1 MKKSVFFL
9 TLLLCLSLIFPGAHA
24 EDTYVPGE
32 RMRSLVSSALEA
44 GQLVGGEAHF
54 SLTLPDS
61 MLPDDEEGRAQFD
74 ALAEV
79 IQGVSL
85 AGGMGR
91 LDDGYRV
98 ELGGAYTAPSGDNV
112 YVTGAANLTA
122 DGLSLES
129 NLIEGERLS
138 IRWET
143 LLEMLGLSENEIDA
157 LLSLPTTDW
166 DSALNELN
174 DELAQAAETFGKL
187 ADPYLVTL
195 ADFAATLNIQ
205 QRRNVEAENGYPAVE
220 NEISIT
226 CTAEELSRLL
236 HSLAD
241 QVEKDTAL
249 RPYLEQLIQNCDLTV
264 TDGDSETTHVMSVSE
279 FCDEMRQFADVLA
292 ETDGSLGILLG
303 YNDDGLPFYL
313 TLALSD
319 GETLDALAFQ
329 MLPGET
335 EDTCVFT
342 LRALESDGDSANT
355 LLDTALT
362 LTLDPDDKQVYA
374 AELNVQSEDFTLY
387 FAMDSSAV
395 TTEDSLPG
403 YRLSLSMNSATAVD
417 SGTALTVYTGD
428 GLHALTAAGGEQTTY
443 AANIDIY
450 ADTTDSLL
458 GSAKIESGLS
468 LEPDE
473 NSLVGRFY
481 LDEAFTADDGTL
493 SFGTDVA
500 LSSWN
505 YDAAETDALRE
516 TMFETATGEELAA
529 LQNRFVQSAQQ
540 KLFALLS
547 LVPQEV
553 LQMLNERFHRF
564 GRPDPLDRT
573 PVFLM
578 IIRFLPARS
587 LECRDA
593 PPAWKRR
600 SACAFCRS
608 DEAD

>member
-279 FCDEMRQFADVLA
+279 FCDETRQFADVLA

-303 YNDDGLPFYL
+303 YDDDGLPFYL

-319 GETLDALAFQ
+319 GETLDALTFQ

-428 GLHALTAAGGEQTTY
+428 GLCALTAAGGEQTTY

-553 LQMLNERFHRF
+553 LQMLN
-564 GRPDPLDRT
+564 
-573 PVFLM
+573 
-578 IIRFLPARS
+578 
-587 LECRDA
+587 
-593 PPAWKRR
+593 
-600 SACAFCRS
+600 
-608 DEAD
+608 

>member
-79 IQGVSL
+79 VQGVSL

-205 QRRNVEAENGYPAVE
+205 QRRDVEAENGYPAVE

-279 FCDEMRQFADVLA
+279 FCDETRQFADVLA

-529 LQNRFVQSAQQ
+529 LQNRFAQSAQQ

-547 LVPQEV
+547 LIPQEV
-553 LQMLNERFHRF
+553 LQMLN
-564 GRPDPLDRT
+564 
-573 PVFLM
+573 
-578 IIRFLPARS
+578 
-587 LECRDA
+587 
-593 PPAWKRR
+593 
-600 SACAFCRS
+600 
-608 DEAD
+608 

>member
-205 QRRNVEAENGYPAVE
+205 QRRDVEAENGYPAVE

-279 FCDEMRQFADVLA
+279 FCDETRQFADVLA

-342 LRALESDGDSANT
+342 LRAWESDGDSANT

-395 TTEDSLPG
+395 TTDDSLPG

-428 GLHALTAAGGEQTTY
+428 GLRALTAAGGEQTTY

-529 LQNRFVQSAQQ
+529 LQNRFAQSAQQ

-553 LQMLNERFHRF
+553 LQMLN
-564 GRPDPLDRT
+564 
-573 PVFLM
+573 
-578 IIRFLPARS
+578 
-587 LECRDA
+587 
-593 PPAWKRR
+593 
-600 SACAFCRS
+600 
-608 DEAD
+608 

>member
-264 TDGDSETTHVMSVSE
+264 TDGDSETTHIMSVSE
-279 FCDEMRQFADVLA
+279 FCDETRQFADVLA

-342 LRALESDGDSANT
+342 LRALESDGDSTNT

-529 LQNRFVQSAQQ
+529 LQNRFAQSAQQ

-553 LQMLNERFHRF
+553 LQMLN
-564 GRPDPLDRT
+564 
-573 PVFLM
+573 
-578 IIRFLPARS
+578 
-587 LECRDA
+587 
-593 PPAWKRR
+593 
-600 SACAFCRS
+600 
-608 DEAD
+608 

>member
-32 RMRSLVSSALEA
+32 RIRSLVSSALEA

-61 MLPDDEEGRAQFD
+61 MLPDDEESRAQFD

-205 QRRNVEAENGYPAVE
+205 QRRDVEAENGYPAVE

-249 RPYLEQLIQNCDLTV
+249 RPYLEQLIKNCDLTV

-279 FCDEMRQFADVLA
+279 FCDETRQFADVLA

-505 YDAAETDALRE
+505 YDAAETDALRK

-553 LQMLNERFHRF
+553 LQMLN
-564 GRPDPLDRT
+564 
-573 PVFLM
+573 
-578 IIRFLPARS
+578 
-587 LECRDA
+587 
-593 PPAWKRR
+593 
-600 SACAFCRS
+600 
-608 DEAD
+608 

>member
-264 TDGDSETTHVMSVSE
+264 TDGDSDTTHVMSVSE
-279 FCDEMRQFADVLA
+279 FCDETRQFADMLA

-355 LLDTALT
+355 LFDTALT

-428 GLHALTAAGGEQTTY
+428 GLCALTAAGGEQTTY

-468 LEPDE
+468 LEPYE

-529 LQNRFVQSAQQ
+529 LQNRFAQSAQQ

-553 LQMLNERFHRF
+553 LQMLN
-564 GRPDPLDRT
+564 
-573 PVFLM
+573 
-578 IIRFLPARS
+578 
-587 LECRDA
+587 
-593 PPAWKRR
+593 
-600 SACAFCRS
+600 
-608 DEAD
+608 

>member
-61 MLPDDEEGRAQFD
+61 MLPDDEESRAQFD

-205 QRRNVEAENGYPAVE
+205 QHRNVEAENGYPAVE

-279 FCDEMRQFADVLA
+279 FCDETRQFADVLA

-303 YNDDGLPFYL
+303 YDDDGLPFYL

-428 GLHALTAAGGEQTTY
+428 GLCALTAAGGEQTTY

-529 LQNRFVQSAQQ
+529 LQNRFAQSAQQ

-547 LVPQEV
+547 LVPLEV
-553 LQMLNERFHRF
+553 LQMLN
-564 GRPDPLDRT
+564 
-573 PVFLM
+573 
-578 IIRFLPARS
+578 
-587 LECRDA
+587 
-593 PPAWKRR
+593 
-600 SACAFCRS
+600 
-608 DEAD
+608 

>member
-264 TDGDSETTHVMSVSE
+264 TDGNSETTHVMSVSE
-279 FCDEMRQFADVLA
+279 FCDETRQFADVLA

-303 YNDDGLPFYL
+303 YDDDGLPFYL
-313 TLALSD
+313 TLAVSD

-428 GLHALTAAGGEQTTY
+428 GLCALTAAGGEQTTY

-529 LQNRFVQSAQQ
+529 LQNRFAQSAQQ

-553 LQMLNERFHRF
+553 LQMLN
-564 GRPDPLDRT
+564 
-573 PVFLM
+573 
-578 IIRFLPARS
+578 
-587 LECRDA
+587 
-593 PPAWKRR
+593 
-600 SACAFCRS
+600 
-608 DEAD
+608 

>member
-61 MLPDDEEGRAQFD
+61 MLPADEEGRAQFD

-205 QRRNVEAENGYPAVE
+205 QRRDVEAENGYPAVE

-241 QVEKDTAL
+241 QIEKDTAL

-279 FCDEMRQFADVLA
+279 FCDETRQFADVLA

-303 YNDDGLPFYL
+303 YDDDGLPFYL

-319 GETLDALAFQ
+319 GETMDALAFQ

-342 LRALESDGDSANT
+342 LRALESDSDSANT

-403 YRLSLSMNSATAVD
+403 YHLSLSMNTATAVD

-428 GLHALTAAGGEQTTY
+428 GLRALTAAGGEQTTY

-529 LQNRFVQSAQQ
+529 LQNRFAQSAQQ

-553 LQMLNERFHRF
+553 LQMLN
-564 GRPDPLDRT
+564 
-573 PVFLM
+573 
-578 IIRFLPARS
+578 
-587 LECRDA
+587 
-593 PPAWKRR
+593 
-600 SACAFCRS
+600 
-608 DEAD
+608 

>member
-143 LLEMLGLSENEIDA
+143 LLEMLGLSENEIEA

-205 QRRNVEAENGYPAVE
+205 QRRDVEAENGYPAVE

-279 FCDEMRQFADVLA
+279 FCDETRQFADVLA

-505 YDAAETDALRE
+505 YDAAETDALHE
-516 TMFETATGEELAA
+516 TMFETATGEELAG
-529 LQNRFVQSAQQ
+529 LQNCFAQSAQQ

-553 LQMLNERFHRF
+553 LQMLN
-564 GRPDPLDRT
+564 
-573 PVFLM
+573 
-578 IIRFLPARS
+578 
-587 LECRDA
+587 
-593 PPAWKRR
+593 
-600 SACAFCRS
+600 
-608 DEAD
+608 

>member
-174 DELAQAAETFGKL
+174 DELSQAAETFGKL

-205 QRRNVEAENGYPAVE
+205 QRRDVEAENGYPAVE

-279 FCDEMRQFADVLA
+279 FCDETRQFADVLA

-303 YNDDGLPFYL
+303 YDDDGLPFYL

-529 LQNRFVQSAQQ
+529 LQNRFAQSAQQ

-553 LQMLNERFHRF
+553 LQMLN
-564 GRPDPLDRT
+564 
-573 PVFLM
+573 
-578 IIRFLPARS
+578 
-587 LECRDA
+587 
-593 PPAWKRR
+593 
-600 SACAFCRS
+600 
-608 DEAD
+608 

>member
-61 MLPDDEEGRAQFD
+61 MLPDDEKGRAQFD

-279 FCDEMRQFADVLA
+279 FCDETRQFADVLA

-303 YNDDGLPFYL
+303 YDDDGLPFYL

-362 LTLDPDDKQVYA
+362 LTLDPDDKHVYA

-428 GLHALTAAGGEQTTY
+428 GLCALTAAGGEQTTY

-529 LQNRFVQSAQQ
+529 LQNRFAQSAQQ

-553 LQMLNERFHRF
+553 LQMLN
-564 GRPDPLDRT
+564 
-573 PVFLM
+573 
-578 IIRFLPARS
+578 
-587 LECRDA
+587 
-593 PPAWKRR
+593 
-600 SACAFCRS
+600 
-608 DEAD
+608 

>member
-61 MLPDDEEGRAQFD
+61 MLPADEEGRAQFD

-195 ADFAATLNIQ
+195 ADIAATLNIQ
-205 QRRNVEAENGYPAVE
+205 QRRDVEAENGYPAVE

-241 QVEKDTAL
+241 QIEKDTAL

-279 FCDEMRQFADVLA
+279 FCDETRQFADVLA
-292 ETDGSLGILLG
+292 ETDDSLGILLG
-303 YNDDGLPFYL
+303 YDDDGLPFYL

-319 GETLDALAFQ
+319 GETMDALAFQ

-342 LRALESDGDSANT
+342 LRALESDSDSANT

-403 YRLSLSMNSATAVD
+403 YHLSLSMNTATAVD

-428 GLHALTAAGGEQTTY
+428 GLCALTAAGGEQTTY

-529 LQNRFVQSAQQ
+529 LQNRFAQSAQQ

-553 LQMLNERFHRF
+553 LQMLN
-564 GRPDPLDRT
+564 
-573 PVFLM
+573 
-578 IIRFLPARS
+578 
-587 LECRDA
+587 
-593 PPAWKRR
+593 
-600 SACAFCRS
+600 
-608 DEAD
+608 

>member
-9 TLLLCLSLIFPGAHA
+9 TLLLCLSLILPGAHA

-205 QRRNVEAENGYPAVE
+205 QRRDVEAENGYPAVE

-279 FCDEMRQFADVLA
+279 FCDETRQFADVLA

-428 GLHALTAAGGEQTTY
+428 GLCALTAAGGEQTTY

-516 TMFETATGEELAA
+516 IMFETATGEELAA
-529 LQNRFVQSAQQ
+529 LQNRFAQSAQQ

-553 LQMLNERFHRF
+553 LQMLN
-564 GRPDPLDRT
+564 
-573 PVFLM
+573 
-578 IIRFLPARS
+578 
-587 LECRDA
+587 
-593 PPAWKRR
+593 
-600 SACAFCRS
+600 
-608 DEAD
+608 

>member
-24 EDTYVPGE
+24 EDTYLPGE

-98 ELGGAYTAPSGDNV
+98 ELGGAYTAPSGDNI

-129 NLIEGERLS
+129 SLIEGERLS

-143 LLEMLGLSENEIDA
+143 LLEMLGLSENEIDT

-279 FCDEMRQFADVLA
+279 FCDETRQFADVLA

-303 YNDDGLPFYL
+303 YDDDGLPFYL

-374 AELNVQSEDFTLY
+374 AELNVQSEGFTLY

-428 GLHALTAAGGEQTTY
+428 GLRALTAAGGEQTTY

-505 YDAAETDALRE
+505 YDAAETDALHE

-529 LQNRFVQSAQQ
+529 LQNRFAQSAQQ

-553 LQMLNERFHRF
+553 LQMLN
-564 GRPDPLDRT
+564 
-573 PVFLM
+573 
-578 IIRFLPARS
+578 
-587 LECRDA
+587 
-593 PPAWKRR
+593 
-600 SACAFCRS
+600 
-608 DEAD
+608 

>member
-205 QRRNVEAENGYPAVE
+205 QRRNVEAENDYPAVE

-279 FCDEMRQFADVLA
+279 FCDETRQFADVLA

-313 TLALSD
+313 TLAVSD

-473 NSLVGRFY
+473 NSLIGRFY

-529 LQNRFVQSAQQ
+529 LQNRFAQSAQQ

-553 LQMLNERFHRF
+553 LQMLN
-564 GRPDPLDRT
+564 
-573 PVFLM
+573 
-578 IIRFLPARS
+578 
-587 LECRDA
+587 
-593 PPAWKRR
+593 
-600 SACAFCRS
+600 
-608 DEAD
+608 

>member
-205 QRRNVEAENGYPAVE
+205 QRRDVEAENGYPAVE

-279 FCDEMRQFADVLA
+279 FCDETRQFADVLS

-303 YNDDGLPFYL
+303 YDDDGLPFYL

-319 GETLDALAFQ
+319 GETMDALAFQ

-428 GLHALTAAGGEQTTY
+428 GLRALTAAGGEQTTY

-529 LQNRFVQSAQQ
+529 LQNRFAQSAQQ

-547 LVPQEV
+547 LIPQEV
-553 LQMLNERFHRF
+553 LQMLN
-564 GRPDPLDRT
+564 
-573 PVFLM
+573 
-578 IIRFLPARS
+578 
-587 LECRDA
+587 
-593 PPAWKRR
+593 
-600 SACAFCRS
+600 
-608 DEAD
+608 

>member
-205 QRRNVEAENGYPAVE
+205 QRRDVEAENGYPAVE

-279 FCDEMRQFADVLA
+279 FCDETRQFADVLA

-303 YNDDGLPFYL
+303 YDDDGLPFYL

-374 AELNVQSEDFTLY
+374 AELNIQSEDFTLY

-428 GLHALTAAGGEQTTY
+428 GLCALTAAGGEQTTY

-529 LQNRFVQSAQQ
+529 LQNRFAQSAQQ

-553 LQMLNERFHRF
+553 LQMLN
-564 GRPDPLDRT
+564 
-573 PVFLM
+573 
-578 IIRFLPARS
+578 
-587 LECRDA
+587 
-593 PPAWKRR
+593 
-600 SACAFCRS
+600 
-608 DEAD
+608 

>member
-54 SLTLPDS
+54 SLTLPVS

-91 LDDGYRV
+91 LDDGYRM

-279 FCDEMRQFADVLA
+279 FCDETRQFADVLA

-303 YNDDGLPFYL
+303 YDDDGLPFYL
-313 TLALSD
+313 TLAVSD

-529 LQNRFVQSAQQ
+529 LQNRFAQSAQQ

-547 LVPQEV
+547 LIPQEV
-553 LQMLNERFHRF
+553 LQMLN
-564 GRPDPLDRT
+564 
-573 PVFLM
+573 
-578 IIRFLPARS
+578 
-587 LECRDA
+587 
-593 PPAWKRR
+593 
-600 SACAFCRS
+600 
-608 DEAD
+608 

>member
-61 MLPDDEEGRAQFD
+61 MLPDDEESRAQFD

-166 DSALNELN
+166 DSTLNELN

-279 FCDEMRQFADVLA
+279 FCAETRQFADVLA

-303 YNDDGLPFYL
+303 YDDDGLPFYL

-505 YDAAETDALRE
+505 YDAAETDAPRE

-529 LQNRFVQSAQQ
+529 LQNRFAQSAQQ

-553 LQMLNERFHRF
+553 LQMLN
-564 GRPDPLDRT
+564 
-573 PVFLM
+573 
-578 IIRFLPARS
+578 
-587 LECRDA
+587 
-593 PPAWKRR
+593 
-600 SACAFCRS
+600 
-608 DEAD
+608 

>member
-143 LLEMLGLSENEIDA
+143 LLEMLGLSENEMDA

-205 QRRNVEAENGYPAVE
+205 QRRDVEAENGYPAVE

-279 FCDEMRQFADVLA
+279 FCDETRQFADALA

-303 YNDDGLPFYL
+303 YDDDGLPFYL

-374 AELNVQSEDFTLY
+374 AELTVQSEDFTLY

-428 GLHALTAAGGEQTTY
+428 GLCALTAAGGEQTTY

-529 LQNRFVQSAQQ
+529 LQNRFAQSAQQ

-553 LQMLNERFHRF
+553 LQMLN
-564 GRPDPLDRT
+564 
-573 PVFLM
+573 
-578 IIRFLPARS
+578 
-587 LECRDA
+587 
-593 PPAWKRR
+593 
-600 SACAFCRS
+600 
-608 DEAD
+608 

>member
-9 TLLLCLSLIFPGAHA
+9 TLLLCLSLILPGAHA

-249 RPYLEQLIQNCDLTV
+249 RPYLEQLIQNCGLTV

-279 FCDEMRQFADVLA
+279 FCDETRQFADVLA

-428 GLHALTAAGGEQTTY
+428 GLCALTAAGGEQTTY

-529 LQNRFVQSAQQ
+529 LQNRFAQSAQQ

-553 LQMLNERFHRF
+553 LQMLN
-564 GRPDPLDRT
+564 
-573 PVFLM
+573 
-578 IIRFLPARS
+578 
-587 LECRDA
+587 
-593 PPAWKRR
+593 
-600 SACAFCRS
+600 
-608 DEAD
+608 

>member
-174 DELAQAAETFGKL
+174 DELSQAAETFGKL

-279 FCDEMRQFADVLA
+279 FCDETRQFADVLA

-313 TLALSD
+313 TLAVSD

-428 GLHALTAAGGEQTTY
+428 GLCALTAAGGEQTTY

-529 LQNRFVQSAQQ
+529 LQNRFAQSAQQ

-553 LQMLNERFHRF
+553 LQMLN
-564 GRPDPLDRT
+564 
-573 PVFLM
+573 
-578 IIRFLPARS
+578 
-587 LECRDA
+587 
-593 PPAWKRR
+593 
-600 SACAFCRS
+600 
-608 DEAD
+608 

>member
-9 TLLLCLSLIFPGAHA
+9 TLLLCLSLILPGAHA

-91 LDDGYRV
+91 LDDGYRL

-205 QRRNVEAENGYPAVE
+205 QRRDVEAENGYPAVE

-241 QVEKDTAL
+241 QIEKDTAL

-279 FCDEMRQFADVLA
+279 FCDETRQFADVLA

-303 YNDDGLPFYL
+303 YDDDGLPFYL

-428 GLHALTAAGGEQTTY
+428 GLCALTAAGGEQTTY

-481 LDEAFTADDGTL
+481 LDESFIADDGTL

-553 LQMLNERFHRF
+553 LQMLN
-564 GRPDPLDRT
+564 
-573 PVFLM
+573 
-578 IIRFLPARS
+578 
-587 LECRDA
+587 
-593 PPAWKRR
+593 
-600 SACAFCRS
+600 
-608 DEAD
+608 

>member
-85 AGGMGR
+85 AGGMGK

-205 QRRNVEAENGYPAVE
+205 QRRDVEAENGYPAVE

-279 FCDEMRQFADVLA
+279 FCDETRQFADVLA

-303 YNDDGLPFYL
+303 YDDDGLPFYL

-342 LRALESDGDSANT
+342 LRALESDSDSANT

-428 GLHALTAAGGEQTTY
+428 GLRALTAAGGEQTTY

-529 LQNRFVQSAQQ
+529 LQNRFAQSAQQ

-553 LQMLNERFHRF
+553 LQMLN
-564 GRPDPLDRT
+564 
-573 PVFLM
+573 
-578 IIRFLPARS
+578 
-587 LECRDA
+587 
-593 PPAWKRR
+593 
-600 SACAFCRS
+600 
-608 DEAD
+608 

>member
-32 RMRSLVSSALEA
+32 RMRSLVSSALES

-205 QRRNVEAENGYPAVE
+205 QRRDVEAENGYPAVE

-279 FCDEMRQFADVLA
+279 FCDETRQFADVLA

-428 GLHALTAAGGEQTTY
+428 GLRALTAAGGEQTTY

-529 LQNRFVQSAQQ
+529 LQNRFAQSAQQ

-553 LQMLNERFHRF
+553 LQMLN
-564 GRPDPLDRT
+564 
-573 PVFLM
+573 
-578 IIRFLPARS
+578 
-587 LECRDA
+587 
-593 PPAWKRR
+593 
-600 SACAFCRS
+600 
-608 DEAD
+608 

>member
-174 DELAQAAETFGKL
+174 DELSQAAETFGKL

-279 FCDEMRQFADVLA
+279 FCDETRQFADVLA

-428 GLHALTAAGGEQTTY
+428 GLRALTAAGGEQTTY

-529 LQNRFVQSAQQ
+529 LQNRFAQSAQQ

-553 LQMLNERFHRF
+553 LQMLN
-564 GRPDPLDRT
+564 
-573 PVFLM
+573 
-578 IIRFLPARS
+578 
-587 LECRDA
+587 
-593 PPAWKRR
+593 
-600 SACAFCRS
+600 
-608 DEAD
+608 

>member
-279 FCDEMRQFADVLA
+279 FCDETRQFADVLA
-292 ETDGSLGILLG
+292 ETDDSLGILLG

-335 EDTCVFT
+335 KDTCVFT

-374 AELNVQSEDFTLY
+374 AELNVQSEDFTLH

-428 GLHALTAAGGEQTTY
+428 GLCALTAAGGEQTTY

-473 NSLVGRFY
+473 NSLAGRFY

-529 LQNRFVQSAQQ
+529 LQNRFAQSAQQ

-553 LQMLNERFHRF
+553 LQMLN
-564 GRPDPLDRT
+564 
-573 PVFLM
+573 
-578 IIRFLPARS
+578 
-587 LECRDA
+587 
-593 PPAWKRR
+593 
-600 SACAFCRS
+600 
-608 DEAD
+608 

>member
-174 DELAQAAETFGKL
+174 DELSQAAETFGKL

-279 FCDEMRQFADVLA
+279 FCDETRQFADVLA

-303 YNDDGLPFYL
+303 YDDDGLPFYL

-403 YRLSLSMNSATAVD
+403 YRLSLSMNNATAVD

-428 GLHALTAAGGEQTTY
+428 GLYALTAAGGEQTTY

-529 LQNRFVQSAQQ
+529 LQNRFAQSAQQ

-553 LQMLNERFHRF
+553 LQMLN
-564 GRPDPLDRT
+564 
-573 PVFLM
+573 
-578 IIRFLPARS
+578 
-587 LECRDA
+587 
-593 PPAWKRR
+593 
-600 SACAFCRS
+600 
-608 DEAD
+608 

>member
-279 FCDEMRQFADVLA
+279 FCDETRQFADALA

-428 GLHALTAAGGEQTTY
+428 GLCALTAAGGEQTTY

-529 LQNRFVQSAQQ
+529 LQNRFAQSAQQ

-553 LQMLNERFHRF
+553 LQMLN
-564 GRPDPLDRT
+564 
-573 PVFLM
+573 
-578 IIRFLPARS
+578 
-587 LECRDA
+587 
-593 PPAWKRR
+593 
-600 SACAFCRS
+600 
-608 DEAD
+608 

>member
-279 FCDEMRQFADVLA
+279 FCDETRQFADVLA

-403 YRLSLSMNSATAVD
+403 YHLSLSMNSATAVD

-428 GLHALTAAGGEQTTY
+428 GLCALTAAGGEQTTY

-473 NSLVGRFY
+473 NSLVGCFY

-529 LQNRFVQSAQQ
+529 LQNRFAQSAQQ

-553 LQMLNERFHRF
+553 LQMLN
-564 GRPDPLDRT
+564 
-573 PVFLM
+573 
-578 IIRFLPARS
+578 
-587 LECRDA
+587 
-593 PPAWKRR
+593 
-600 SACAFCRS
+600 
-608 DEAD
+608 

>member
-143 LLEMLGLSENEIDA
+143 LLEMLGLSENEIDT

-279 FCDEMRQFADVLA
+279 FCDETRQFADVLA

-387 FAMDSSAV
+387 LAMDSSAV

-428 GLHALTAAGGEQTTY
+428 GLCALTAAGGEQTTY

-529 LQNRFVQSAQQ
+529 LQNRFAQSAQQ

-553 LQMLNERFHRF
+553 LQMLN
-564 GRPDPLDRT
+564 
-573 PVFLM
+573 
-578 IIRFLPARS
+578 
-587 LECRDA
+587 
-593 PPAWKRR
+593 
-600 SACAFCRS
+600 
-608 DEAD
+608 

>member
-24 EDTYVPGE
+24 EDAYVPGE

-174 DELAQAAETFGKL
+174 DELSQAAETFGKL

-279 FCDEMRQFADVLA
+279 FCDETRQFADVLA

-303 YNDDGLPFYL
+303 YDDDGLPFYL

-529 LQNRFVQSAQQ
+529 LQNRFAQSAQQ

-553 LQMLNERFHRF
+553 LQMLN
-564 GRPDPLDRT
+564 
-573 PVFLM
+573 
-578 IIRFLPARS
+578 
-587 LECRDA
+587 
-593 PPAWKRR
+593 
-600 SACAFCRS
+600 
-608 DEAD
+608 

>member
-32 RMRSLVSSALEA
+32 RMHSLVSSALEA

-143 LLEMLGLSENEIDA
+143 LLEMLGLSENEIDV

-279 FCDEMRQFADVLA
+279 FCDETRQFADVLA

-303 YNDDGLPFYL
+303 YDDDGLPFYL

-428 GLHALTAAGGEQTTY
+428 GLCALTAAGGEQTTY

-529 LQNRFVQSAQQ
+529 LQNRFAQSAQQ

-553 LQMLNERFHRF
+553 LQMLN
-564 GRPDPLDRT
+564 
-573 PVFLM
+573 
-578 IIRFLPARS
+578 
-587 LECRDA
+587 
-593 PPAWKRR
+593 
-600 SACAFCRS
+600 
-608 DEAD
+608 

>member
-279 FCDEMRQFADVLA
+279 FCDETRQFADVLA

-374 AELNVQSEDFTLY
+374 AELNVQSEDFTLC

-403 YRLSLSMNSATAVD
+403 YRLSLSMNSATAVA

-428 GLHALTAAGGEQTTY
+428 GLCALTAAGGEQTTY

-529 LQNRFVQSAQQ
+529 LQNRFAQSAQQ

-553 LQMLNERFHRF
+553 LQMLN
-564 GRPDPLDRT
+564 
-573 PVFLM
+573 
-578 IIRFLPARS
+578 
-587 LECRDA
+587 
-593 PPAWKRR
+593 
-600 SACAFCRS
+600 
-608 DEAD
+608 

>member
-205 QRRNVEAENGYPAVE
+205 QRRDVEAENGYPAVE

-279 FCDEMRQFADVLA
+279 FCDETRQFADVLA

-303 YNDDGLPFYL
+303 YDDDGLPFYL

-428 GLHALTAAGGEQTTY
+428 GLCALTAAGGEQTTY

-458 GSAKIESGLS
+458 GSAKIESGLR

-529 LQNRFVQSAQQ
+529 LQNRFAQSAQQ

-553 LQMLNERFHRF
+553 LQMLN
-564 GRPDPLDRT
+564 
-573 PVFLM
+573 
-578 IIRFLPARS
+578 
-587 LECRDA
+587 
-593 PPAWKRR
+593 
-600 SACAFCRS
+600 
-608 DEAD
+608 

>member
-205 QRRNVEAENGYPAVE
+205 QRRDVEAENGYPAVE

-279 FCDEMRQFADVLA
+279 FCDETRQFADVLA

-374 AELNVQSEDFTLY
+374 AELNVQSEDFTLS

-458 GSAKIESGLS
+458 GSAKIESCLS

-505 YDAAETDALRE
+505 YDAAETNALRE

-529 LQNRFVQSAQQ
+529 LQNRFAQSAQQ

-547 LVPQEV
+547 LIPQEV
-553 LQMLNERFHRF
+553 LQMLN
-564 GRPDPLDRT
+564 
-573 PVFLM
+573 
-578 IIRFLPARS
+578 
-587 LECRDA
+587 
-593 PPAWKRR
+593 
-600 SACAFCRS
+600 
-608 DEAD
+608 

>member
-61 MLPDDEEGRAQFD
+61 MLPADEEGRAQFD

-166 DSALNELN
+166 DSALNELS

-279 FCDEMRQFADVLA
+279 FCDETRQFADVLA

-303 YNDDGLPFYL
+303 YDDDGLPFYL

-319 GETLDALAFQ
+319 GETMDALAFQ

-428 GLHALTAAGGEQTTY
+428 GLRALTAAGGEQTTY

-529 LQNRFVQSAQQ
+529 LQNRFAQSAQQ

-553 LQMLNERFHRF
+553 LQMLN
-564 GRPDPLDRT
+564 
-573 PVFLM
+573 
-578 IIRFLPARS
+578 
-587 LECRDA
+587 
-593 PPAWKRR
+593 
-600 SACAFCRS
+600 
-608 DEAD
+608 

>member
-112 YVTGAANLTA
+112 YITGAANLTA

-279 FCDEMRQFADVLA
+279 FCDETRQFADVLA

-374 AELNVQSEDFTLY
+374 AELNVQSEDFTLC

-529 LQNRFVQSAQQ
+529 LQNRFAQSAQQ

-547 LVPQEV
+547 LIPQEV
-553 LQMLNERFHRF
+553 LQMLN
-564 GRPDPLDRT
+564 
-573 PVFLM
+573 
-578 IIRFLPARS
+578 
-587 LECRDA
+587 
-593 PPAWKRR
+593 
-600 SACAFCRS
+600 
-608 DEAD
+608 

>member
-279 FCDEMRQFADVLA
+279 FCDETRQFADVLA

-428 GLHALTAAGGEQTTY
+428 GLHTLTAAGGEQTTY

-529 LQNRFVQSAQQ
+529 LQNRFAQSAQQ

-553 LQMLNERFHRF
+553 LQMLN
-564 GRPDPLDRT
+564 
-573 PVFLM
+573 
-578 IIRFLPARS
+578 
-587 LECRDA
+587 
-593 PPAWKRR
+593 
-600 SACAFCRS
+600 
-608 DEAD
+608 